1 VVVPNFGSEG
11 ASDRLPIVAPIAFA
25 IACFPWET
33 GKYALSAPFVRF
45 VWLAPH
51 IPVSP
56 D

>member
-1 VVVPNFGSEG
+1 VVVPAPGADGSC
-11 ASDRLPIVAPIAFA
+11 DRLPIVAPIVFA

-33 GKYALSAPFVRF
+33 GKYALSARF